1 MGHKQLQNSFESN
14 NFTET
19 QDTKLKQE
27 GTGGGERKK
36 KDVYHIA
43 VVIYILEILLGLL
56 HWR

>member
-19 QDTKLKQE
+19 QDTELKQE
-27 GTGGGERKK
+27 GTGGEKRKK